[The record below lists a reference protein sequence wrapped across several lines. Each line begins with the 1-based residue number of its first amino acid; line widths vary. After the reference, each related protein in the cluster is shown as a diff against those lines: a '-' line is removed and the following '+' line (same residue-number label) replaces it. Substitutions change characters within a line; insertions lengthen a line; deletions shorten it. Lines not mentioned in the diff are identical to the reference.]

1 MAGTLVL
8 LGKGRLSLADI
19 RRALAGGARATA
31 GPTAPA
37 HGLHLWKV
45 HYPE

>member
-8 LGKGRLSLADI
+8 VGKGRLSHADLG
-19 RRALAGGARATA
+19 RALAGGTRAAA

-45 HYPE
+45 HYEP